1 LLILLVARAMYS
13 LLTMPDRRAA
23 TERVGDAIHDL
34 PKGVNKA
41 QEQLKDRTPAQKL
54 GDSVRDAEDN
64 AKRFPNP

>member
-1 LLILLVARAMYS
+1 MLILLVARAMYS